1 MVLIHKPGG
10 GTTVRASAVA
20 ILIPGLLKQSI
31 NSVSVAFGLIL
42 CHDMSNCSDHRVY
55 TPRSPGKASLFFF
68 SPSPISQAAVF
79 VLFFQSKGESLALPG
94 RFLSPL
100 ADNFVPV
107 QRF

>member
-10 GTTVRASAVA
+10 GTAVRAPAVA

-55 TPRSPGKASLFFF
+55 TPSGPGKAGPFFHPLQSLKLPFLFCF
-68 SPSPISQAAVF
+68 SS
-79 VLFFQSKGESLALPG
+79 
-94 RFLSPL
+94 
-100 ADNFVPV
+100 
-107 QRF
+107 